1 MKKSKNIL
9 LLILLC
15 GSTFF
20 ASCKKKGGA
29 TDTDPDASFDKVGML
44 NNIGL
49 NVIIPAY
56 ADFKIAVDSLHY
68 YKDTFIANP
77 TLTTL
82 VALQNSFLQTY
93 IKYQWISTFEFG
105 PADSELLRAN
115 FNTFP
120 CDTLQI
126 NSKIA
131 ANDMNLG
138 TVADLDA
145 KGLPALDFLLF
156 RSNQNND
163 HILSRFTS
171 DISAAYAKDY
181 LSTLINEL
189 KSKTDIVNDAW
200 STTGGNYLTS
210 FKNSIGRD
218 VGSSTGLLINQLN
231 FDLELLKNAKI
242 GIPLGKKTAGA
253 ILPEKVEA
261 YYSTQSL
268 ALVIEH
274 IKSLENIYLGRSTQN
289 VDGIGIDDYLVHLQ
303 APHAS
308 GSLNNA
314 IKNKFIAVNTKL
326 AAITGPLS
334 QAILNDPTAVD
345 LAYSEILQLVVLL
358 KVDVPAATGILI
370 TYADTDG
377 D

>member
-9 LLILLC
+9 LLILLF

-20 ASCKKKGGA
+20 ASCKKKGGS
-29 TDTDPDASFDKVGML
+29 TDTDPDASFDKTGML
-44 NNIGL
+44 NNIGI

-56 ADFKIAVDSLHY
+56 SDFKIAVDSLTY
-68 YKDTFIANP
+68 YNDTFIANP

-82 VALQNSFLQTY
+82 VSLQNSFLQTY
-93 IKYQWISTFEFG
+93 ITYQRISTFEFG
-105 PADSELLRAN
+105 PADTELLRAN

-120 CDTLQI
+120 CDTVQI
-126 NSKIA
+126 NNKIA
-131 ANDMNLG
+131 GNDMNLG

-156 RSNQNND
+156 RSSQNND

-171 DISAAYAKDY
+171 DSSAAYAKNY
-181 LSTLINEL
+181 LSALINEL
-189 KSKTDIVNDAW
+189 KSKTDVVNDAW
-200 STTGGNYLTS
+200 STTGGNYVAS
-210 FKNSIGRD
+210 FKNSTGRD
-218 VGSSTGLLINQLN
+218 VGSSVGLLINQLN
-231 FDLELLKNAKI
+231 FDLEILKNAKI
-242 GIPLGKKTAGA
+242 GIPLGKKTAGV

-289 VDGIGIDDYLVHLQ
+289 VNGIGIDDYLVHLQ
-303 APHAS
+303 ASHAS
-308 GSLNNA
+308 GSLNDA
-314 IKNKFIAVNTKL
+314 IKNKFILVNTKL
-326 AAITGPLS
+326 AAITGSLS
-334 QAILNDPTAVD
+334 QAVASDPSTVD

-358 KVDVPAATGILI
+358 KVDLPAATGILI
-370 TYADTDG
+370 TYADSDG